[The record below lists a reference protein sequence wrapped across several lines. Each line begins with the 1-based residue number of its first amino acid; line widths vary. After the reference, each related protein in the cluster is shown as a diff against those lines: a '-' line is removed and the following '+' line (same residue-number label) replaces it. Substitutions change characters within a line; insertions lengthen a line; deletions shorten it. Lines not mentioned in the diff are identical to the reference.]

1 MRALA
6 FLCFSVLLICNTPP
20 VKAVE
25 LSFTDVNI
33 HGQWFLAHVNESHAD
48 GTTFNDFRLKR
59 GYMTF
64 TRSLSECFSV
74 RVTQDISVD
83 KEGDGRGNME
93 IRLKYGYLRMKL
105 PDMGLLTS
113 PLIEG
118 GMVHR
123 PWLDF
128 EQKVNRYRVQGKM
141 YAERVDVLSSADYG
155 LTFMTLLGGKLDGDT
170 QKKIGKHY
178 PGRLGSLAFGVY
190 NGGGYD
196 AIEENQ
202 NKLVEAR
209 LSLRPLADKLPGLQ
223 AHAVVANGAGN
234 SAASPDFNLL
244 MTSVSWDSRDTR
256 VLASVFTGTGNLS
269 GDALDVNG
277 DSIDRDGWSLFC
289 ETKVPMTK
297 NIHVFGRYDILDEGQ
312 DADWAERIMN
322 AGLSWD
328 IRPGVLLLFDWEKD
342 EVDGEGRDLST
353 ELALEFV
360 F

>member
-123 PWLDF
+123 PWL
-128 EQKVNRYRVQGKM
+128 ETATACK
-141 YAERVDVLSSADYG
+141 
-155 LTFMTLLGGKLDGDT
+155 
-170 QKKIGKHY
+170 
-178 PGRLGSLAFGVY
+178 GRCMQS
-190 NGGGYD
+190 
-196 AIEENQ
+196 E
-202 NKLVEAR
+202 
-209 LSLRPLADKLPGLQ
+209 
-223 AHAVVANGAGN
+223 
-234 SAASPDFNLL
+234 
-244 MTSVSWDSRDTR
+244 
-256 VLASVFTGTGNLS
+256 
-269 GDALDVNG
+269 
-277 DSIDRDGWSLFC
+277 
-289 ETKVPMTK
+289 
-297 NIHVFGRYDILDEGQ
+297 
-312 DADWAERIMN
+312 
-322 AGLSWD
+322 
-328 IRPGVLLLFDWEKD
+328 
-342 EVDGEGRDLST
+342 
-353 ELALEFV
+353 
-360 F
+360 